1 MGTHVLSKVKE
12 GLASINLVASL
23 NKAIK
28 GIVSPTREAKTKAQ
42 PKPEINTLP
51 LPGYKRKATFW
62 KRMREGAY
70 LYPEATGRKKIVF
83 YPESDS

>member
-70 LYPEATGRKKIVF
+70 LYPEATGRKKNSILPRV
-83 YPESDS
+83 